1 LEHNHSGNK
10 VDKKK
15 QSKIYFALV
24 VTLAFAI
31 VEFVTGS
38 IFNSLALIADAG
50 HMVTDGIALFI
61 ASIATYFA
69 SRPASKKYTYG
80 VSKMEITAAILNLLL
95 ISFVVFDIG
104 METYSRFS
112 TDVVIHGSGVVL
124 VAFIGLLVNVV
135 VFSLLH
141 SGHQSLNTRAA
152 KMHVIGDMFGSVAAI
167 FSGAMIY
174 FFNLTIFDPLM
185 SAIVCVILLKM
196 AISLLKEVTSV
207 ILDAVPDGL
216 CVEDLERSITNIKT
230 VINIHDLHVWKCT
243 DKEISL
249 TAHLDVENL
258 DNWNEVLY
266 EINEMLSSQYKIE
279 HVTLQ
284 PELLEENMCLLK
296 EEIKTN

>member
-1 LEHNHSGNK
+1 MEHNHSGNK

-15 QSKIYFALV
+15 QSKIYFALI
-24 VTLAFAI
+24 VTLGFAI
-31 VEFVTGS
+31 VEFITGS
-38 IFNSLALIADAG
+38 LFNSLALIADAG

-61 ASIATYFA
+61 ASVATYFA

-112 TDVVIHGSGVVL
+112 NDVIIHGSGVVL
-124 VAFIGLLVNVV
+124 VAFIGLIVNIV

-141 SGHQSLNTRAA
+141 SGLQTLNTRAA

-185 SAIVCVILLKM
+185 SGIVCVILLKM
-196 AISLLKEVTSV
+196 AVSLLKEVTSI
-207 ILDAVPDGL
+207 ILDAVPEGL
-216 CVEDLERSITNIKT
+216 CISELKSSIINIKT
-230 VINIHDLHVWKCT
+230 VINIHDLHVWKCS

-249 TAHLDVENL
+249 TAHLDVTDLE
-258 DNWNEVLY
+258 DWNEVLY
-266 EINEMLSSQYKIE
+266 EINDMLSDKYNIS

-284 PELLEENMCLLK
+284 PELLKENICDIREPIL
-296 EEIKTN
+296 